1 VFVVRGTRKFLD
13 RVRGP
18 TGAPIEQ
25 STTAL
30 GDWYATVLFWKPQ
43 VGLFVNESTLLPV
56 LVPFAPA
63 ATVVDRF
70 PAAVLT
76 VLRAQRLSDSFID
89 QEIAEMT
96 EHRLGTTKNRS
107 VIGIMNEFARLGGA
121 YRVSNGVD
129 DLAALSLRLA
139 ETPCGPL
146 YGKHVSPDRELAA
159 FAAQRPGSEPV

>member
-13 RVRGP
+13 RVSGP

-30 GDWYATVLFWKPQ
+30 GDWYTTVLFWKPQ
-43 VGLFVNESTLLPV
+43 VALFVNESTLLPV

-70 PAAVLT
+70 PAAVAT
-76 VLRAQRLSDSFID
+76 VLRAHRLSDSFIE
-89 QEIAEMT
+89 QEMAEMT

-107 VIGIMNEFARLGGA
+107 VIGIMNEFAHLGGA
-121 YRVSNGVD
+121 YRLSNGVH
-129 DLAALSLRLA
+129 DLVALSLRLA

-146 YGKHVSPDRELAA
+146 HGRHVSPDRELAA
-159 FAAQRPGSEPV
+159 LAAQRPG